1 MLSCHL
7 GFCLGSVQMCISS
20 LQPPNPI
27 ICQPCNEHSNE
38 GKGESVGGSSCPMA
52 VGATALAVEGQQP
65 HHQHPQIGQLTPPL
79 YKAVQLLCLE
89 IQSLMQA
96 VGSWGYTPLPLL
108 WKASRPT
115 MCNPKDGT
123 AGSTCCAAEETQ
135 HMEQMIGSTCRDCCP
150 VQLKA
155 GRPTVYNP

>member
-1 MLSCHL
+1 MTDWRRSRCKGARQLIQYRACPMLSCHL
-7 GFCLGSVQMCISS
+7 VFCLGSVQMCISS
-20 LQPPNPI
+20 LQPPNPV

-89 IQSLMQA
+89 IQRLMQA

-123 AGSTCCAAEETQ
+123 AHVVPPNRRS
-135 HMEQMIGSTCRDCCP
+135 IWNR
-150 VQLKA
+150 
-155 GRPTVYNP
+155 